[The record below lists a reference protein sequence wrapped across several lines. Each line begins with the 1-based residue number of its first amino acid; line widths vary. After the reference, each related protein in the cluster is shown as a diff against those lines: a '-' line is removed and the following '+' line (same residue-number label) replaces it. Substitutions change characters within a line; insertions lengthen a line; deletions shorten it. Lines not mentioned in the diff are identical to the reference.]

1 MRKRKPVAPA
11 SEADFGAVFA
21 ASSLGGEAARGVQ
34 SRIDADRARG
44 VADRGRHP
52 ADAEAGAAPDA
63 APDSDAKRRDL
74 RGRERGSRSRTVGW
88 PRTLVPA
95 GGAAAVSNAPRLL
108 RMLTI
113 AVVCG
118 LVTFLVT
125 TATAQP
131 STWELSL
138 AFFIGGVA
146 LLVQQLIYFD
156 NRLASV
162 SEVSRS
168 FQRLGDGQ
176 LPTRAV
182 LDLLRATTAIRP
194 DEPDLMY
201 AFAEAEVAR
210 VTGLL
215 RGLSTGDA
223 GMVGEDHEWISTLA
237 RVTKRSIDATST
249 STHDGFWGGHAGHR
263 FLTAQHEALRRGVQV
278 RRVFLLDGTEDVDVL
293 RHHLREQERNGVEV
307 RFAVV
312 SDLPK
317 ATREGALSDFIVFDG
332 EVSYE
337 FTPELAAEPEAVD
350 VTRVVWRDDQ
360 VRTRIELFREL
371 WAGARLP

>member
-21 ASSLGGEAARGVQ
+21 ASSLGGDAARGVQ

-63 APDSDAKRRDL
+63 APGSDAKRRDL

-88 PRTLVPA
+88 SRTLVPA

-108 RMLTI
+108 RMIAI

-138 AFFIGGVA
+138 AFFIGGAA
-146 LLVQQLIYFD
+146 LLVQQMIHFD
-156 NRLASV
+156 NVLT
-162 SEVSRS
+162 S
-168 FQRLGDGQ
+168 FEAHRPVPRIGKTS
-176 LPTRAV
+176 LPHEAV
-182 LDLLRATTAIRP
+182 LDLVRATTAMRP
-194 DEPDLMY
+194 NEPDLMY
-201 AFAEAEVAR
+201 AFAEAEVVR

-278 RRVFLLDGTEDVDVL
+278 RRVFLLDGTEDVDML